1 MENTLL
7 IVEDDLQLQEVLGL
21 TLQNAG
27 YRVLK
32 AGSVRQAELIARETL
47 PQMVLL
53 DWMLPDTPGL
63 SFARRLRSEPRTAG
77 IPIIMLTGRDCES
90 DKVTGLEAGVDDY
103 LIKPFSPRELL
114 ARIKAVMRRCAPQHA
129 DMVVEIAGLRLDP
142 ASRRITGSGADI
154 ELGALEFR
162 MLRFFMT
169 HPGRVYS
176 RAQLLDEIWGN
187 SVYVEERTVDV
198 HIRRLRQAL
207 EPTGHKSL
215 LETVRG
221 VGYCFR
227 REMPV
232 EVARVSNTMLRP
244 ALPLQDYV
252 PAAA

>member
-1 MENTLL
+1 MDNTILV
-7 IVEDDLQLQEVLGL
+7 VEDDPELQEVLTL
-21 TLQNAG
+21 NLQNAG
-27 YRVLK
+27 YRVLR
-32 AGSVRQAELIARETL
+32 ASNVRQAESLLNANL

-63 SFARRLRSEPRTAG
+63 SFARKLRSESRTAS

-90 DKVTGLEAGVDDY
+90 DKITGLEAGVDDY

-142 ASRRITGSGADI
+142 ASRRISGAGKDI

-187 SVYVEERTVDV
+187 NVYVEERTVDV

-207 EPTGHKSL
+207 EPTGHKDL

-227 REMPV
+227 RDLPQETT
-232 EVARVSNTMLRP
+232 ARSSALLRP
-244 ALPLQDYV
+244 AQVLPGYFAQ
-252 PAAA
+252 AA

>member
-1 MENTLL
+1 MENTILV
-7 IVEDDLQLQEVLGL
+7 VEDDPELQEVLAL
-21 TLQNAG
+21 NLQNAG
-27 YRVLK
+27 YKVLR
-32 AGSVRQAELIARETL
+32 ASSTRQAEALVNATL
-47 PQMVLL
+47 PQLILL

-63 SFARRLRSEPRTAG
+63 SFARKLRSESRTAAV
-77 IPIIMLTGRDCES
+77 PIILLTGRDGES
-90 DKVTGLEAGVDDY
+90 DKITGLEAGADDY

-114 ARIKAVMRRCAPQHA
+114 ARIKAVMRRCAPQHS
-129 DMVVEIAGLRLDP
+129 DMIVEIAGLKLDP
-142 ASRRITGSGADI
+142 ASRRITGSGQEI

-169 HPGRVYS
+169 HPGRVYT

-187 SVYVEERTVDV
+187 NVYVEERTVDV

-207 EPTGHKSL
+207 EPTGHKGL

-227 REMPV
+227 RDLPV
-232 EVARVSNTMLRP
+232 EGTRVSPMLLP
-244 ALPLQDYV
+244 AQSPMDYF

>member
-1 MENTLL
+1 MDNTILV
-7 IVEDDLQLQEVLGL
+7 VEDDPQLQEVLEL
-21 TLQNAG
+21 NLQNAG

-32 AGSVRQAELIARETL
+32 AGTVKEADALVANAL
-47 PQMVLL
+47 PQMLLL

-63 SFARRLRSEPRTAG
+63 SFARRMRGEPRTAAV
-77 IPIIMLTGRDCES
+77 PIIMLTGRDCES

-129 DMVVEIAGLRLDP
+129 DMVVEVAGLRLDP
-142 ASRRITGSGADI
+142 ASRRIVAGGQDI

-176 RAQLLDEIWGN
+176 RAQILDEIWGN

-198 HIRRLRQAL
+198 HIRRLRLAL
-207 EPTGHKSL
+207 EPTGHKGL

-221 VGYCFR
+221 VGYCLR
-227 REMPV
+227 RDVPIEAPRASAV
-232 EVARVSNTMLRP
+232 LRP
-244 ALPLQDYV
+244 APPLQDYI
-252 PAAA
+252 AAAA